1 VLSPERYLTS
11 PPGSAKN
18 DTTILPLAGSTAATL
33 VRRPY
38 LQQMTSSRVIVVWA
52 TREPGTPQVTLTGSS
67 PRTVTGTSR
76 LVPASRNGL
85 GFDYYHHEVAVTGLA
100 ASTTHSY
107 SASLGEAVVASASFR
122 TAPAPGTGTISFI
135 AFGDSGTGSVEQRQL
150 ASLMAAD
157 TFDLALH
164 AGDIAY
170 GNTGGTGD
178 ATYRTFNDWFFDI
191 YSAWLPG
198 RPVYTAEGN
207 HDSRPSNGNGIA
219 YLDVFSLP
227 SNGATPAYP
236 DHAERYY
243 SFDYGP
249 VHFVALDTEFAF
261 QDVTRRAEQLSWLES
276 DLAGTSQP
284 WKIAFFH
291 RSPYSAGGEHGS
303 DLAVRAAFGPVLE
316 RYGVQLALSAH
327 EHDYERTVPQRESA
341 AGPGVTYVVS
351 GGGGAPLYAAA
362 TADWTAYS
370 ATRHHYVRADVSGCT
385 LTLEAV
391 GLDGTVF
398 DTNTISGCQASGL
411 PDVIL
416 HAADAEARSGGWVV
430 EADSSAAGDR
440 RIRHPDAGTAK
451 LVDALAQPSNYFE
464 LPFDAE
470 AGVPYRLWVRSK
482 ADRNHWGND
491 SVFVQFDQAVTS
503 TGSAQFRIGTTSATT
518 VNLEECSG
526 CGLSGWGWEDNGWG
540 RGVLGPPI
548 YFQTS
553 GRQRLRIQTRE
564 DGLSIDQV
572 VLSPQ
577 RYLTTSP
584 GALKNDTTILI
595 RP

>member
-1 VLSPERYLTS
+1 
-11 PPGSAKN
+11 
-18 DTTILPLAGSTAATL
+18 
-33 VRRPY
+33 
-38 LQQMTSSRVIVVWA
+38 
-52 TREPGTPQVTLTGSS
+52 
-67 PRTVTGTSR
+67 
-76 LVPASRNGL
+76 
-85 GFDYYHHEVAVTGLA
+85 
-100 ASTTHSY
+100 
-107 SASLGEAVVASASFR
+107 
-122 TAPAPGTGTISFI
+122 
-135 AFGDSGTGSVEQRQL
+135 
-150 ASLMAAD
+150 
-157 TFDLALH
+157 
-164 AGDIAY
+164 
-170 GNTGGTGD
+170 
-178 ATYRTFNDWFFDI
+178 
-191 YSAWLPG
+191 
-198 RPVYTAEGN
+198 
-207 HDSRPSNGNGIA
+207 
-219 YLDVFSLP
+219 
-227 SNGATPAYP
+227 
-236 DHAERYY
+236 
-243 SFDYGP
+243 
-249 VHFVALDTEFAF
+249 
-261 QDVTRRAEQLSWLES
+261 
-276 DLAGTSQP
+276 
-284 WKIAFFH
+284 
-291 RSPYSAGGEHGS
+291 
-303 DLAVRAAFGPVLE
+303 
-316 RYGVQLALSAH
+316 
-327 EHDYERTVPQRESA
+327 
-341 AGPGVTYVVS
+341 
-351 GGGGAPLYAAA
+351 
-362 TADWTAYS
+362 
-370 ATRHHYVRADVSGCT
+370 VRADVSGCT